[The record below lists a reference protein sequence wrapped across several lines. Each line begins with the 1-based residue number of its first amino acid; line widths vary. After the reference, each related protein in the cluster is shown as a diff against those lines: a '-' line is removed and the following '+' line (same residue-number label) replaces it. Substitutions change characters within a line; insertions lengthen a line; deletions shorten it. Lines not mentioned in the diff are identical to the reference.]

1 MATVESAAPRR
12 VPAQP
17 GLVQVGLV
25 GTLLGL
31 AAIAWVATG
40 DRMAGMDA
48 GPGTDPGTLG
58 FYVTAWVVMM
68 AAMMF
73 PSIWPMV
80 TMYSRIQEGKL
91 ARGRD
96 VPLGATAAFVGG
108 YLLTWTAWGLFAYAV
123 YRIGSSVWPDA
134 LAWERG
140 GPYFAGGVIIA
151 AALYQ
156 LTPLKNACLKRCRS
170 PMMFLMNAWQPGRI
184 GALRMGLAH
193 GAWCVGCCWGLM
205 AALFALGVMSVGWMV
220 FIAALIAAE
229 KLLPWRALASYGIA
243 VLLLAMG
250 LLVAFT
256 PSSVPGLILPDSP
269 EAMRANEMMHED
281 SMDSMDSM
289 GGGTQPH
296 GEDSMPS
303 GSMQDE
309 GMPADDMPGE

>member
-1 MATVESAAPRR
+1 MESAAPRS

-17 GLVQVGLV
+17 GLVQFGLV
-25 GTLLGL
+25 GILLGL

-48 GPGTDPGTLG
+48 GPGTNPGTLG

-80 TMYSRIQEGKL
+80 TMYSRIQEGKR

-96 VPLGATAAFVGG
+96 VQLGTTAAFVGG

-123 YRIGSSVWPDA
+123 YEIGSSVWPDA

-243 VLLLAMG
+243 ALLLAVG
-250 LLVAFT
+250 LLLAFT

-269 EAMRANEMMHED
+269 EATRANEMHH
-281 SMDSMDSM
+281 DSM
-289 GGGTQPH
+289 GGGMETH
-296 GEDSMPS
+296 DEHSMPS
-303 GSMQDE
+303 ESMNDE
-309 GMPADDMPGE
+309 GMPADEMPGN

>member
-1 MATVESAAPRR
+1 MATMESAAPRR
-12 VPAQP
+12 APAPP
-17 GLVQVGLV
+17 GLVQLGLV
-25 GTLLGL
+25 ALLLAL
-31 AAIAWVATG
+31 AAIAWVATS

-58 FYVTAWVVMM
+58 FYVTTWVVMM

-80 TMYSRIQEGKL
+80 TMYSRIQDGKR

-96 VPLGATAAFVGG
+96 VPLGATAAFAGG

-123 YRIGSSVWPDA
+123 YEIGSSVWPDA

-205 AALFALGVMSVGWMV
+205 AVLFALGVMSVGWMV
-220 FIAALIAAE
+220 IIAALIAAE
-229 KLLPWRALASYGIA
+229 KLLPWRAFASYGIA

-250 LLVAFT
+250 LLVAFA
-256 PSSVPGLILPDSP
+256 PSSLPGLTLPDSP
-269 EAMRANEMMHED
+269 EAASAREMHH
-281 SMDSMDSM
+281 DSM
-289 GGGTQPH
+289 GGGMQDH
-296 GEDSMPS
+296 GEHSTPS
-303 GSMQDE
+303 GSMHDA
-309 GMPADDMPGE
+309 GMPASNMPGN

>member
-1 MATVESAAPRR
+1 MATMESAAPRR
-12 VPAQP
+12 VPAQA
-17 GLVQVGLV
+17 GLVQLGLV
-25 GTLLGL
+25 AILLGL
-31 AAIAWVATG
+31 AAIAWIVTG

-108 YLLTWTAWGLFAYAV
+108 YLLTWTTWGLSAYAA
-123 YRIGSSVWPDA
+123 YEIGSSVWPDA
-134 LAWERG
+134 LSWERG
-140 GPYFAGGVIIA
+140 GAYFAGGVIIA

-170 PMMFLMNAWQPGRI
+170 PMMFLMNAWRPGRI
-184 GALRMGLAH
+184 GALRMGIAH

-243 VLLLAMG
+243 ALLLAMG
-250 LLVAFT
+250 LLVAFS

-269 EAMRANEMMHED
+269 EATRANEMHHD
-281 SMDSMDSM
+281 SMD
-289 GGGTQPH
+289 GGMQPH
-296 GEDSMPS
+296 GEHSAPSRSMHN
-303 GSMQDE
+303 E
-309 GMPADDMPGE
+309 GMPADNMPGH

>member
-1 MATVESAAPRR
+1 MATMESATPRR
-12 VPAQP
+12 TPAQP
-17 GLVQVGLV
+17 GLVQLGLV
-25 GTLLGL
+25 GLLLGL
-31 AAIAWVATG
+31 AAIAWVVTG

-80 TMYSRIQEGKL
+80 TMYSRIQEGKR

-123 YRIGSSVWPDA
+123 YEIGSSIWPDA
-134 LAWERG
+134 LGWERG

-205 AALFALGVMSVGWMV
+205 ASLFALGVMSVGWMV

-269 EAMRANEMMHED
+269 EATRAHEMHRG
-281 SMDSMDSM
+281 SM
-289 GGGTQPH
+289 GDGAQHH
-296 GEDSMPS
+296 GEHSKPS
-303 GSMQDE
+303 GSMHDE
-309 GMPADDMPGE
+309 GMPAGDMPGH